1 MMNNN
6 YDYQDIFD
14 DEENDGNDGSLM
26 KLRQTLVSLAL
37 TDGSSAPPLVCLTLM
52 VMIMMIMISI
62 MVMIMI
68 MIMIMI
74 MMIMIIWIDR

>member
-26 KLRQTLVSLAL
+26 KLRRTLVSLAL

-52 VMIMMIMISI
+52 VMIMISI

-68 MIMIMI
+68 MIMMMI